1 MYPNIEL
8 IIQRANSFLK
18 SLKPFSDSD
27 DKEYVVDPKTIIEHK
42 YCYAFDWCDKNLLWM
57 SQKQRPGRLGVG
69 YLLADKN
76 GILFDLI
83 GHCWSMQEFE
93 VLIHG
98 HELSSININCNNEI
112 TFNEILEVVN
122 SIYLN
127 NITKTELSSRW
138 KQNKIV
144 FDKTDILNY
153 FSTTPFNLIEEI
165 QENEFLNVGLIY
177 REISSPNYPLFAVD
191 NNRSVYILK
200 SDAENYKLLDVVIP
214 QKVSGHVV
222 GWNKDGLYH
231 NKSYLNDGELVSH
244 WLLRRKGEDLD
255 HIKSLLRSKSPYAS
269 KEKNESYRTSIT
281 SFESINEIVD
291 FLTQN
296 DLEFL
301 K

>member
-1 MYPNIEL
+1 MYPNIDL
-8 IIQRANSFLK
+8 IIQKANSFLK
-18 SLKPFSDSD
+18 SLNNNDE
-27 DKEYVVDPKTIIEHK
+27 KEYVVDPKTIKEYKH
-42 YCYAFDWCDKNLLWM
+42 CYAFDWCDKNLLWM
-57 SQKQRPGRLGVG
+57 SKKQRPGRLGVG

-76 GILFDLI
+76 GGLFDLI
-83 GHCWSMQEFE
+83 GHCWSIQEFE
-93 VLIHG
+93 LLIHG
-98 HELSSININCNNEI
+98 HELSSINIDCNNDI
-112 TFNEILEVVN
+112 TFNEVLEAVN
-122 SIYLN
+122 SSYLN
-127 NITKTELSSRW
+127 NITKTELLYRW

-153 FSTTPFNLIEEI
+153 FPTTPFNLLEEI

-191 NNRSVYILK
+191 DNSSVYILK

-231 NKSYLNDGELVSH
+231 NKSYLQNGELVYH
-244 WLLRRKGEDLD
+244 WLKRGEEENLN
-255 HIKSLLRSKSPYAS
+255 HIKSLLRYKSPYTS
-269 KEKNESYRTSIT
+269 KEKNEKYRSIIT
-281 SFESINEIVD
+281 DFESIDEIIE
-291 FLTQN
+291 FLIQN